1 MACVIQCIQLHVM
14 LLPLFLP
21 FLPTSFLSFLFLHS
35 LLLSHFTYNLC
46 LPGIFS
52 ILLFPTRI
60 LLPTVDCVES
70 AIPLLDI
77 CAQKNQIECNCVVCR
92 HHRWF
97 VGPYNTQPNYW
108 WGSWLAGV
116 SDPQDGLDMPSF
128 YDTDHQA
135 DLQVIDC
142 SLIECNVSC
151 IFCAYFHFGKSSV
164 MIGTSN
170 GWSSNPGRY
179 SSSNLSFR
187 KSLKIEQNSYHVV
200 LYRSQPYLTHDCHLY
215 WWFCVS
221 LCLIISEF
229 GNAAWKLHD
238 SSKLGTFL

>member
-1 MACVIQCIQLHVM
+1 MWCYSLSFS
-14 LLPLFLP
+14 PSFLP
-21 FLPTSFLSFLFLHS
+21 PFFLFLFLHS

-46 LPGIFS
+46 LPDMFS

-60 LLPTVDCVES
+60 LLPTVDRVES

-116 SDPQDGLDMPSF
+116 PEPQDGLDMPSF

-151 IFCAYFHFGKSSV
+151 IFCTYFHFGKSSV

-170 GWSSNPGRY
+170 GWS
-179 SSSNLSFR
+179 
-187 KSLKIEQNSYHVV
+187 
-200 LYRSQPYLTHDCHLY
+200 
-215 WWFCVS
+215 
-221 LCLIISEF
+221 
-229 GNAAWKLHD
+229 
-238 SSKLGTFL
+238 